1 MRSTPAPH
9 SGQKNIPLK
18 PRKQARIS
26 AVLKSAKFS
35 FDGSTSSPASR
46 SRANSP
52 TPGTYGEGRSTQ
64 NRPSVSCP
72 VPDRT
77 QQKPSH
83 YRIKG
88 FDLVWLLEVKIS
100 PWIYKT
106 EIGN

>member
-1 MRSTPAPH
+1 MPDMNTTLPTLSYVCSLQVNSSS

-35 FDGSTSSPASR
+35 FDGTTSSPASS

-64 NRPSVSCP
+64 NSPSVSCAA
-72 VPDRT
+72 PDT
-77 QQKPSH
+77 QLKSSH
-83 YRIKG
+83 HPIKG
-88 FDLVWLLEVKIS
+88 LDLAWLS
-100 PWIYKT
+100 
-106 EIGN
+106 